1 MWITICVS
9 VQLAKPVSSCERLN
23 MSKGRFLTFRYL
35 SNPENDVTVDH
46 WFSGKPC
53 LPLFFL
59 NYTTYEVQTSESS
72 KRNLST

>member
-1 MWITICVS
+1 M
-9 VQLAKPVSSCERLN
+9 K
-23 MSKGRFLTFRYL
+23 KGRFLTFRYP

-59 NYTTYEVQTSESS
+59 NYTTYDFQTYESN
-72 KRNLST
+72 KINLST